1 MKSQRNAIAT
11 TLRVG
16 IVGFG
21 SIGRRYADWIGEH
34 PDCTLVGVADP
45 SEQTRSECEAR
56 SVFWAADHRELLDRV
71 DAVVIATPNH
81 LHLPVALD
89 CFERRLPV
97 LIEKPLA
104 ETAEAAVRLAVAA
117 RRAGSPTLVG
127 YYRRHHPAIRE
138 ASRAILSGE
147 LGRIVTASA
156 SVTFLK
162 PDDYFSLEWRRIA
175 GGGPVLINSV
185 HDIDALRYLVGEITS
200 VQALLSSATRGY
212 EVEDSAAMLLQFE
225 GGAIGTVIV
234 SDAVP
239 SPHSWDLNAAEYAV
253 LPVCGKGAYVLGGE
267 RASLSLPDLRLWR
280 YEGARSWREP
290 LTEEGRL
297 RVAPENPYVA
307 QWAHFARVARGEE
320 APLVSAED
328 AARTQI
334 VAEAVLESGRSGSR
348 IALANRYAALE
359 RALRYATVA

>member
-1 MKSQRNAIAT
+1 MT
-11 TLRVG
+11 TRLRVG
-16 IVGFG
+16 VVGFG
-21 SIGRRYADWIGEH
+21 SIGRRHADWIGDR
-34 PDCTLVGVADP
+34 PDCTLAGVADP
-45 SEQTRSECEAR
+45 SAQSRSECEVR
-56 SVFWAADHRELLDRV
+56 SVFWTADHRELLDRV

-81 LHLPVALD
+81 LHLPAALD

-104 ETAEAAVRLAVAA
+104 ETAEAAVNLAVEA

-138 ASRAILSGE
+138 ARRAVLSGE
-147 LGRIVTASA
+147 LGRIVTANF

-162 PDDYFSLEWRRIA
+162 PKDYFGLEWRRIA
-175 GGGPVLINSV
+175 GGGPVLINAV
-185 HDIDALRYLVGEITS
+185 HDIDALRHLVGEITS
-200 VQALLSSATRGY
+200 VQALLSSAARGY
-212 EVEDSAAMLLQFE
+212 EVEDSAGMLFQFE

-239 SPHSWDLNAAEYAV
+239 SPYSWDLNAAEYAV

-267 RASLSLPDLRLWR
+267 RASLSLPDMRVWR
-280 YEGARSWREP
+280 YDGSPGWREP
-290 LTEEGRL
+290 LTEGAPL
-297 RVAPENPYVA
+297 GVAPENPYVA
-307 QWAHFARVARGEE
+307 QWSHFARVARGEE

-334 VAEAVLESGRSGSR
+334 VAEAVLESGRSGAR
-348 IALANRYAALE
+348 IALADRYAALE
-359 RALRYATVA
+359 RALRDATAA